1 MNIVRWGM
9 IGAGNVT
16 EIKSGPA
23 FQRVQHSS
31 LVAVMRRTPGL
42 AADYAQRHGIA
53 RHYDRARELIRDP
66 EVDAVYIATPPG
78 SHAELALMACEA
90 GKPAYVE
97 KPMGRHY
104 PECQRMLEAFSARG
118 VPLFVAYYRRSLPR
132 FLAVKAILAA
142 QRLGRISRVQ
152 YRYAKAPWKDDRGQ
166 LPWRLRAEHAGGG
179 LFLDVGCHALDLI
192 DYLFGPIL
200 EVEGTAANLSG
211 VYDVEDQVAMS
222 FQLAGAAAGAATWN
236 FTADRPEDVLE
247 ITGADG
253 SMRMSVFGNEPVAL
267 DILGEPTQLID
278 RPNPVHIQEPLIRS
292 IVAQLRGEGVCSST
306 GESAARTSRVIDTVL
321 DGYYGGRA
329 DSFWERPES
338 WPGRAS

>member
-1 MNIVRWGM
+1 MKIVRWGM

-23 FQRVQHSS
+23 LQRVQHSS

-53 RHYDRARELIRDP
+53 RHFERARDLIRDP

-104 PECQRMLEAFSARG
+104 PECRLMIDAFSARAI
-118 VPLFVAYYRRSLPR
+118 PLFVAYYRRSLPR
-132 FLAVKAILAA
+132 FMAVKAILAA
-142 QRLGRISRVQ
+142 KRLGSVTRVQ
-152 YRYAKAPWKDDRGQ
+152 YRYAKRPWQGDQRQ
-166 LPWRLRAEHAGGG
+166 LPWRLRAEHSGGG
-179 LFLDVGCHALDLI
+179 LFLDLGCHALDLI

-200 EVEGTAANLSG
+200 QVEGTAANLSG
-211 VYDVEDQVAMS
+211 AYDVEDQVTMS
-222 FQLAGAAAGAATWN
+222 FRLVGAATGAATWN
-236 FTADRPEDVLE
+236 FTADRTEDVLE
-247 ITGADG
+247 ITGTDG
-253 SMRMSVFGNEPVAL
+253 SMRMSVFGNEPIVVDVFGA
-267 DILGEPTQLID
+267 PTELID

-292 IVAQLRGEGVCSST
+292 IVDELRGEGLCPST
-306 GESAARTSRVIDTVL
+306 GESAARTSRVTDTVL
-321 DGYYGGRA
+321 DEYYGGRA
-329 DSFWERPES
+329 DAFWKRPES
-338 WPGRAS
+338 WPGRPP